1 MAANAPKECWRP
13 FCFHMDLSLG
23 QRASL
28 CLLNFF
34 TRIDAVA
41 AAPDG
46 NIMSGT
52 HKAVWK
58 Q

>member
-1 MAANAPKECWRP
+1 
-13 FCFHMDLSLG
+13 MDLSLG

-34 TRIDAVA
+34 TRIDVVA